1 MAKIDRTDIRSQP
14 AYALAEAARYVKV
27 APATLRAWIV
37 GRDYPKG
44 GGTVHSNP
52 LFRPAKNSPPTLS
65 FWNLIE
71 AHVLRSL
78 RTDHGVKM
86 DALRKAIHYAERHLR
101 IERLLLSPELC
112 TFAGRVL
119 LERYGELIELSASGQ
134 VAMRHVFQAHLAR
147 VEWDEWKF
155 PVRLYPITATEMPS
169 TAKPIA
175 IDPQIAF
182 GRPILAATGI
192 KTSTIVERI
201 DAGESTKDLAE
212 DYDLTLEQVEE
223 AVLYERAA

>member
-1 MAKIDRTDIRSQP
+1 MAMPDRSEIRSQP
-14 AYALAEAARYVKV
+14 AYTLAEAARYLKV
-27 APATLRAWIV
+27 APATLRTWIV

-44 GGTVHSNP
+44 DGTVHSKP
-52 LFRPAKNSPPTLS
+52 LIRPAKNLPPTLS

-86 DALRKAIHYAERHLR
+86 DALRNAIHYAQRYLK

-112 TFAGRVL
+112 TSAGKVL

-155 PVRLYPITATEMPS
+155 PVRLYPITATEMP
-169 TAKPIA
+169 TAAKPIA

-212 DYDLTLEQVEE
+212 DYDLTPEQIEE